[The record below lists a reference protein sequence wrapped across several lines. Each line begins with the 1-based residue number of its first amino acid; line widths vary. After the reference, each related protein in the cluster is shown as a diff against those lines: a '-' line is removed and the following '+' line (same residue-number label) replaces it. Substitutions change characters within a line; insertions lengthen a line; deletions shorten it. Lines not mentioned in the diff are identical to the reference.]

1 MEISIARGLT
11 ELKTL
16 DARIEKTISNSKLV
30 SAKHKSGSKIENR
43 YTKEEFGSNAK
54 ADNQSIKA
62 LIERRTKIK
71 QAIAKANATTPME
84 VAGIQYESIL
94 DVLERKRSIELETEF
109 LYEMK
114 TQYSQALSK
123 VEQNNMRVDREIQN
137 LLEKKMQQDTP
148 QNKNS
153 NDNNIGFIKSYREL
167 EEWELVDPLNI
178 GKLIE
183 EMENEIDAFESDVDA
198 SLSEINALTKIA
210 ILD

>member
-43 YTKEEFGSNAK
+43 YTKEEFDSNAK

-94 DVLERKRSIELETEF
+94 DVLERKRSIELEQEF

-114 TQYSQALSK
+114 SQYRNALNK
-123 VEQNNMRVDREIQN
+123 VEQNNTRVEMEVQS
-137 LLEKKMQQDTP
+137 LLEKKMQQET

-153 NDNNIGFIKSYREL
+153 NDNNIEFIKSYRQM
-167 EEWELVDPLNI
+167 EEWELVDPLRI
-178 GKLIE
+178 STLI
-183 EMENEIDAFESDVDA
+183 S
-198 SLSEINALTKIA
+198 
-210 ILD
+210 

>member
-94 DVLERKRSIELETEF
+94 DVLERKRSIELEQEF

-114 TQYSQALSK
+114 SQYRNALNK
-123 VEQNNMRVDREIQN
+123 VEQNNTRVEMEVQN
-137 LLEKKMQQDTP
+137 LLEKKMQQET

-153 NDNNIGFIKSYREL
+153 NDNNIEFIKSYRQM
-167 EEWELVDPLNI
+167 EEWELVDPLRI
-178 GKLIE
+178 SKLIE
-183 EMENEIDAFESDVDA
+183 DMENNIEMFESDVDA
-198 SLSEINALTKIA
+198 SLSEINALTKIVVSG
-210 ILD
+210 